1 MAETKKGRKMIAES
15 LSPERKEDGWNN
27 LPVHIR
33 FKLND
38 FTDNY
43 FLATRETFPAH
54 RIPEILEV
62 LNSQRVAIDKMDF
75 IARERYYVQLAT
87 DMFHLNVPSP
97 DQISCKSQMSVL
109 SAQANSHVDNPNPP
123 SPSESSPCEHGA
135 VMFDG
140 SQTNVSGDEFIAPEA
155 ERTFRLKKRTAIQA
169 MPRKKHGHQR
179 FKVWWSNRD
188 CDYMIEP
195 SKHLTA
201 INAEL
206 KRDSILTGKKIKL
219 EADRKVPT
227 ASVANATAE
236 VTTDD
241 ASEHARVKS
250 LTKLQS
256 MNEDEIQDHFSCLE
270 RNRAT
275 LNPTEK
281 IEMSLCLIHP
291 EHRQS
296 LTIDDLRFIQN
307 HHRAI
312 KIAQILNRHH
322 DNQLNLNDR
331 LVDVQKMCIKYFP
344 EEHEIV
350 TKLIE
355 DVNILME
362 GLGYQN
368 GGFFDRTTTLSK
380 ELIVNNITDP
390 KNKPIITSLNSSQP
404 ANVFKELRHVLMR
417 IGYTLSA
424 FDTVTST
431 SAGEQKKKRLRKGR
445 SKIQVYK
452 IGMHSKVEHLLD
464 KVRM

>member
-1 MAETKKGRKMIAES
+1 MEMAG
-15 LSPERKEDGWNN
+15 PG
-27 LPVHIR
+27 LPYHIR
-33 FKLND
+33 VKLTD

-43 FLATRETFPAH
+43 LLATNKKFPDH

-62 LNSQRVAIDKMDF
+62 LNSQRVAIDKMDY
-75 IARERYYVQLAT
+75 IARERYYNRLAT
-87 DMFHLNVPSP
+87 EFHLNVPSP
-97 DQISCKSQMSVL
+97 DQISCKSML
-109 SAQANSHVDNPNPP
+109 SAQANLHVDVTVGNP
-123 SPSESSPCEHGA
+123 SSPDSKRNIGDSKVRVDE
-135 VMFDG
+135 VLDG
-140 SQTNVSGDEFIAPEA
+140 PQTNVSGDEFIAPEA

-201 INAEL
+201 ISAEL
-206 KRDSILTGKKIKL
+206 KRDSILSGKKIKL

-322 DNQLNLNDR
+322 DI
-331 LVDVQKMCIKYFP
+331 VDVQKMCIKYFP

-390 KNKPIITSLNSSQP
+390 KNKLIITSLNSSQP